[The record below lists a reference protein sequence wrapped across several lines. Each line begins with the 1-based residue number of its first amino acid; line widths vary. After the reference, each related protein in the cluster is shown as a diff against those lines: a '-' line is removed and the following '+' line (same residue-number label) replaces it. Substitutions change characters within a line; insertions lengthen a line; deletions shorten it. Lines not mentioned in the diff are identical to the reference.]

1 MVGRAVMIR
10 IIPSRSVKHTINN
23 RCFTEWPMMISR
35 CSSAEWSGSSK
46 IRASVPFELEAHRV
60 IDSVPRAA
68 QIDPAPHHATCQS
81 LELEW
86 GSGLPDCHAL
96 VIRRGTSFRRFEKS
110 LNFLAKV
117 ARPARFELAAPRLG
131 GGCSIP

>member
-1 MVGRAVMIR
+1 MADDDLPMLIGRVVRVVEDSGQRVREDGERFLEGDAVPLGIR
-10 IIPSRSVKHTINN
+10 VALFR
-23 RCFTEWPMMISR
+23 
-35 CSSAEWSGSSK
+35 
-46 IRASVPFELEAHRV
+46 VPFELDAHRV

-68 QIDPAPHHATCQS
+68 QIDPVPHQGTCQS
-81 LELEW
+81 LELER
-86 GSGLPDCHAL
+86 GSGLPDCHAF

-110 LNFLAKV
+110 LNLLGKV